1 MTLEQIK
8 ESNKDILTCADV
20 SEVLKCNPY
29 SLHIQAQQKPETLGF
44 PVICIGN
51 RVKIPRIP
59 FLNFM
64 EGD

>member
-1 MTLEQIK
+1 MTLKEIEQSEK
-8 ESNKDILTCADV
+8 EMLTCSDV

-29 SLHIQAQQKPETLGF
+29 SLHIQAQKSPDRLGF
-44 PVICIGN
+44 RVVCIGN

-59 FLNFM
+59 FLKFM